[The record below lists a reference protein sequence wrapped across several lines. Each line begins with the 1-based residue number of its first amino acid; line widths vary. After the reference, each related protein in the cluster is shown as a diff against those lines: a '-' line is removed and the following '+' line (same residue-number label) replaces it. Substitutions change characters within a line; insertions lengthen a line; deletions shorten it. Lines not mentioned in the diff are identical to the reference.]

1 MQTSSHLSLYIVIM
15 LTACGCSKFD
25 WTASKHYEIRP
36 TQPLNVSS
44 YHQSSQAVLTRLDVP
59 RTVTATHVIFD
70 ETQAV
75 MATPPTASDDAL
87 IADGTVPDAS
97 PMQVPSVTP
106 TDDIPAPG
114 ADAGV
119 QAFSEDSASHDAQW
133 PTTAHDALEEARPCV
148 DLNHADRATL
158 MTLPGVGGRR
168 ADDILLRRA
177 RHPFRHKRDI
187 TKIKGIGPKTF
198 QRMKDKLCDP

>member
-1 MQTSSHLSLYIVIM
+1 MQTSSHWLSLYFVIM

-25 WTASKHYEIRP
+25 WTTSKHYEIRP
-36 TQPLNVSS
+36 TKPLSVSS
-44 YHQSSQAVLTRLDVP
+44 FYHQASLAPVEAP
-59 RTVTATHVIFD
+59 RTVTETHVIPGGA
-70 ETQAV
+70 QAL
-75 MATPPTASDDAL
+75 MDTPPTAADGAS
-87 IADGTVPDAS
+87 IADIAVPDAKRPSIPS
-97 PMQVPSVTP
+97 PAPSVTP
-106 TDDIPAPG
+106 TDDIPATG
-114 ADAGV
+114 EDAEDGV
-119 QAFSEDSASHDAQW
+119 SHDEHR
-133 PTTAHDALEEARPCV
+133 PTTVHDAFEEARTCV
-148 DLNHADRATL
+148 DLNHADRNTL